1 MSHTS
6 KYRLGEQILHD
17 SRENLAAD
25 IVAQILDQPLVRLLS
40 SHGLGLLVLVADD
53 QVVGHRLPV
62 SLVSMR
68 LCRTSIIDLA
78 RSTDASDLMLAGI
91 ENWLVMD
98 EHGVNDLSHGSR
110 LVSLLVAN
118 LGKELRRL
126 DLV

>member
-1 MSHTS
+1 VSHTS